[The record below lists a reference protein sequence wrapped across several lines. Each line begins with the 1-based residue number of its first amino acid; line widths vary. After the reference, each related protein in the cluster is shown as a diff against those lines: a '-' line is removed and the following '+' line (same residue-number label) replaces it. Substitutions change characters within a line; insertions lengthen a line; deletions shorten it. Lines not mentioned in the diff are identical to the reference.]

1 MALLLALAATQAGLT
16 RGLDLRLLD
25 VVLRILPLPAGG
37 PAVFVMAIDEPSVEE
52 VGRWPWPRRRYVE
65 LMDSLQPW
73 RPAALGFDIL
83 FAEPDAD
90 PSADERLARALA
102 RSGRAVL
109 AVAGTFQDPLTPAL
123 EVLPIAPLIGAAAA
137 LGHTNIALDPDGRV
151 RRLHLRADLGSP
163 YWPALAN
170 ATLAI
175 AQGCVLEPAS
185 LPEAGGGAPRGW
197 VAAEEVVLPWAAAL
211 ERVQHRS
218 FLQADRDMAAGAI
231 VVVGVSAAGLGPSY
245 QVPDGLRS
253 RTVRGAEL
261 HAAAVVA
268 LASGAAVRPLGSG
281 VTLLLAALAGGAL
294 LLALDLPLQRLMLAV
309 GAAAAM
315 SLLASVLLLALARLW
330 WAPAPALFGL
340 LLTGAVELNRRWLE
354 DRLAAHGLRVRSEL
368 ALRSI
373 ADVLLT
379 TDAQGLIL
387 DANAAARTILGVEP
401 ASLSGLTLQEALH
414 LQGVADP
421 IASLR
426 RVPGNEPASFD
437 LTLDRP
443 GRSPRELRVTLA
455 RFVASR
461 AGGFVVTLRDVTA
474 ERQLVRDMA
483 HRATHDALTGLP
495 NRALLDDRI
504 DSSLLRARRAG
515 QAVAIAFIDV
525 DRFKAVNDS
534 LGHGGGDEILRELAR
549 RLQEAARESD
559 TVGRIGGDEFV
570 LVLEGLG
577 SERDAL
583 PPLERL
589 DSLLGEPVAIA
600 GQKLRLTLSVGVSL
614 FPRDAD
620 NRLELVRYADMAMYR
635 AKQTGRDRVVF
646 YAEDMNVEAE
656 DRLWLERELRAAL
669 ERDTFF
675 LHYQPRFALDRLR
688 LAGFE
693 CLVRWQHLERGPIPP
708 SLFIPVAEETGLI
721 CPLGRRI
728 VTQAASALHQWCRSQ
743 PDLVLSVNLSVVQ
756 LKADDGFVAFVA
768 EALRTHALQPAQL
781 EFEITESLFLDPSL
795 PVVDRRLRDLVGL
808 GVRLAIDDFGT
819 GYSSLN
825 YLRRLPF
832 NAIKIDQSFVR
843 DVTDDKR
850 GRAIIEAIVG
860 LGRSLDKRLVA
871 EGVETQAQLDVIRQL
886 GCHEAQG
893 YLLGRPQPAQDV
905 PRLLAA

>member
-1 MALLLALAATQAGLT
+1 
-16 RGLDLRLLD
+16 
-25 VVLRILPLPAGG
+25 VV
-37 PAVFVMAIDEPSVEE
+37 VVTIDEASLEA
-52 VGRWPWPRRRYVE
+52 VGRWPWPRQRFVE
-65 LMDSLQPW
+65 LVDSLRPS

-83 FAEPDAD
+83 FAEPDAN
-90 PSADERLARALA
+90 PAADERLATALA

-109 AVAGTFQDPLTPAL
+109 PVAGTFQDPLTPAI
-123 EVLPIAPLIGAAAA
+123 EVLPIGPLIEAAAG
-137 LGHTNIALDPDGRV
+137 LGHSNIAPDADGRV
-151 RRLHLRADLGSP
+151 RRLHLRAGVGVP
-163 YWPALAN
+163 YWPALAST
-170 ATLAI
+170 TLSV
-175 AQGCVLEPAS
+175 AQGRALEPPA
-185 LPEAGGGAPRGW
+185 LAPEAGGGARRGW
-197 VAAEEVVLPWAAAL
+197 IAAEEVVLPWAAAL
-211 ERVQHRS
+211 ERVQRRS
-218 FLQADRDMAAGAI
+218 FLEANRALAAGAI
-231 VVVGVSAAGLGPSY
+231 VLVGVTAAGLGPSY

-253 RTVRGAEL
+253 RTVRGVEL

-268 LASGAAVRPLGSG
+268 LASGAAVRPVGSW
-281 VTLLLAALAGGAL
+281 VALLLAALAGGAL
-294 LLALDLPLQRLMLAV
+294 LLALNLPLQRLLLVA
-309 GAAAAM
+309 GAAAVA
-315 SLLASVLLLALARLW
+315 SLLASVLLLVLGRLW
-330 WAPAPALFGL
+330 WGPAPALLGL
-340 LLTGAVELNRRWLE
+340 LLACGVELNRRWLE

-373 ADVLLT
+373 ADVVLT

-387 DANAAARTILGVEP
+387 DANAATRTILGVEP
-401 ASLSGLTLQEALH
+401 ASLTGLTLQKALH
-414 LQGVADP
+414 LPGVADP

-426 RVPGNEPASFD
+426 QLPGNEPASFD
-437 LTLDRP
+437 LTLNRP
-443 GRSPRELRVTLA
+443 GRPPRELHVTLA
-455 RFVASR
+455 RFLASR

-534 LGHGGGDEILRELAR
+534 LGHGRGDEILRELAR

-589 DSLLGEPVAIA
+589 DGLLAEPVAVD
-600 GQKLRLTLSVGVSL
+600 GQKLRLTVSVGVSL

-620 NRLELVRYADMAMYR
+620 NRLELLRYADMAMYR

-646 YAEDMNVEAE
+646 YAEDMNVEAQ

-669 ERDTFF
+669 DRDTFF
-675 LHYQPRFALDRLR
+675 LHYQPRFTLDELR

-728 VTQAASALHQWCRSQ
+728 VSQAASALHQWCRGH

-768 EALRTHALQPAQL
+768 EALRMHALQPAQL

-795 PVVDRRLRDLVGL
+795 PVVDRRLRDLVDL

-843 DVTDDKR
+843 DVSDDTR